1 MLRPKSQTRIHI
13 HTHIHTQI
21 RHLALEL
28 AETEVADSDTI
39 HTHIHI
45 QIRHL
50 ALELAETE
58 VADSEVA
65 RAVDE
70 EVAGLEVS
78 VNYRRPAVVH

>member
-1 MLRPKSQTRIHI
+1 MLPVLPVIKYARPDP
-13 HTHIHTQI
+13 
-21 RHLALEL
+21 
-28 AETEVADSDTI
+28 VAYI